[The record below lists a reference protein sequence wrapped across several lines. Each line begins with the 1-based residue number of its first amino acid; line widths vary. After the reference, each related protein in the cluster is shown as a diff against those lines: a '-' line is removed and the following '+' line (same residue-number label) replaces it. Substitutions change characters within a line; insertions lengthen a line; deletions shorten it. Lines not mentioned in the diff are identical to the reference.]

1 MINTSSSRDH
11 LSERLRDLFAS
22 YPDVREIRMFGGIS
36 FMVND
41 RMAVAADRAGDLL
54 VRTNPADYNEFLRRG
69 AVPALMGQDKPMG
82 RGWLTVPRHQ
92 LDDDAELAYWVNVGI
107 DSGAPAPETSVGDE
121 SVQAQATSGPAPS
134 SRTGPGTGSPTPDAR
149 RRRTPDTAPHVLTGA
164 SDTAR

>member
-1 MINTSSSRDH
+1 MINTSSSREY
-11 LSERLRDLFAS
+11 LSERLRSLFAP

-54 VRTNPADYNEFLRRG
+54 VRTNPADYDDLLRRG

-107 DSGAPAPETSVGDE
+107 GSGEPAKGKPVSAHD
-121 SVQAQATSGPAPS
+121 Q
-134 SRTGPGTGSPTPDAR
+134 
-149 RRRTPDTAPHVLTGA
+149 
-164 SDTAR
+164 